1 MASVQNPK
9 MRRIPSTPLLAALC
23 VCAGCANPSVVQL
36 SPGVYELARADH
48 GGIFGNEE
56 ALKASVIRDANAFAE
71 GQGKVAIPVAAK
83 EHPVGIL
90 GDWASYQYDFKVV
103 DKDSPEAKVPKILVR
118 VDSVSSPEFRSLGGK
133 DVLYK
138 AELVQ

>member
-1 MASVQNPK
+1 M
-9 MRRIPSTPLLAALC
+9 LLAASIDLL
-23 VCAGCANPSVVQL
+23 AGCANPSVVQL
-36 SPGVYELARADH
+36 SPGVYELSRADH

-56 ALKASVIRDANAFAE
+56 ALKSGVISDANAFAE
-71 GQGKVAIPVAAK
+71 SQGKVAIPVAAK

-103 DKDSPEAKVPKILVR
+103 DKDSPEAKIPKILVR

-133 DVLYK
+133 DVLYT
-138 AELVQ
+138 AQPVQ